1 MTKIYRNRDERLGDV
16 YDFTLPEIRQCY
28 RDNGWDIRDD
38 ESRMSDEEIDADVL
52 RHDIEIVST
61 ADESSPEVRERAEEL
76 GIDLDARTAMEA
88 FR

>member
-61 ADESSPEVRERAEEL
+61 ADEPSPEVRERAEEL